1 MGAKIFFCQS
11 CKKSPLILCV
21 CLLPAKSY
29 YLSKNGLWKIK
40 IENWLLDLEKSA
52 SIWKVSGERKVK
64 NVVWKV
70 RSRPLPLIKG
80 PLLSTNDYNHLFLS
94 KLQSFDQNWLKKMVV
109 PPIQT
114 WNQVFHA
121 IAYAFQSL
129 ALFRNHFFFLVIISD
144 LHSAWKSKK
153 CLIFSRFQNLMVF
166 LSGVNFS
173 LMDMFLC
180 VVSSKVSSSFSCTVG
195 LGLE

>member
-1 MGAKIFFCQS
+1 MKIGYWTW
-11 CKKSPLILCV
+11 KKCINL
-21 CLLPAKSY
+21 KT
-29 YLSKNGLWKIK
+29 
-40 IENWLLDLEKSA
+40 
-52 SIWKVSGERKVK
+52 IWRERKVK

-153 CLIFSRFQNLMVF
+153 MSDFFQDFKIWWFFCLESIFLLWTCSSVLSAVKF
-166 LSGVNFS
+166 LLLFHAQ
-173 LMDMFLC
+173 
-180 VVSSKVSSSFSCTVG
+180 
-195 LGLE
+195 

>member
-1 MGAKIFFCQS
+1 MGF
-11 CKKSPLILCV
+11 
-21 CLLPAKSY
+21 
-29 YLSKNGLWKIK
+29 
-40 IENWLLDLEKSA
+40 ENWLELLLDLERRNCIDFGWNQEKSE
-52 SIWKVSGERKVK
+52 KCGL
-64 NVVWKV
+64 KV

-153 CLIFSRFQNLMVF
+153 SLIFFEISK
-166 LSGVNFS
+166 SDGFS
-173 LMDMFLC
+173 VWSQFFSYGHVPLC
-180 VVSSKVSSSFSCTVG
+180 CQQ
-195 LGLE
+195 